1 MLPCS
6 IWRYERA
13 RRKELL
19 CGSRWLSIG
28 VWSSMTPLPVPK
40 RSHVHWMI
48 LCWSLPHNVWKS
60 GSIELAASRTQA
72 PVLMPAYL
80 NLWSQTSPIPTA
92 DPEVGLFLHGA
103 ERTPAEVSFVW
114 RSDISSSDLSDH
126 QGADRLKALME
137 LVPPR
142 AAEMIEVPLWSATR
156 WLRSEQA
163 DATRLARVA
172 DAPGRDESDAFED
185 HGHEKRERFLDVLS
199 SDTATESIDEDTD
212 ARRVRSIREPL
223 EALRR
228 AKGRI
233 ALHFP
238 YAGDR
243 RGGVAFLPPVR
254 SGPSALSV
262 AAGPGSTT
270 SDTTAQ
276 RCRSRE
282 ERDLGGGLSARSVVH
297 ALDTP

>member
-28 VWSSMTPLPVPK
+28 VWSSMTPLLVPK

-80 NLWSQTSPIPTA
+80 DLWSQTSPIPSA
-92 DPEVGLFLHGA
+92 GPEVGLFLHGA

-185 HGHEKRERFLDVLS
+185 HGHEKRAFRWAGSDDPRTGIVSAAEIRPGDVLIVL
-199 SDTATESIDEDTD
+199 SDYGGCDAFGWAPTSDAVVADVADDAARPFRGRRHTVRIARNDTD
-212 ARRVRSIREPL
+212 FSFA
-223 EALRR
+223 
-228 AKGRI
+228 
-233 ALHFP
+233 
-238 YAGDR
+238 
-243 RGGVAFLPPVR
+243 RGGFRLEN
-254 SGPSALSV
+254 S
-262 AAGPGSTT
+262 
-270 SDTTAQ
+270 
-276 RCRSRE
+276 
-282 ERDLGGGLSARSVVH
+282 
-297 ALDTP
+297 